1 MSELIMMTAIICVTV
16 AFCVFVLC
24 AVWSSKIK
32 NKTVQIKGLSSIL
45 DGDHDFIDREEFEEY
60 EDIVKNKFDII
71 DMHIKDLESSS
82 EEYKKDMLNAMKD
95 GDWARITDLV
105 QKNKEKK

>member
-1 MSELIMMTAIICVTV
+1 MSETIMMTAIICVTI

-32 NKTVQIKGLSSIL
+32 NKTIL

-60 EDIVKNKFDII
+60 EHMINGK
-71 DMHIKDLESSS
+71 LS
-82 EEYKKDMLNAMKD
+82 EIENEL
-95 GDWARITDLV
+95 R
-105 QKNKEKK
+105 EKR

>member
-1 MSELIMMTAIICVTV
+1 MSELIMMTAIICVTI

-32 NKTVQIKGLSSIL
+32 NKTIL

-60 EDIVKNKFDII
+60 EHMVNERFEK
-71 DMHIKDLESSS
+71 L
-82 EEYKKDMLNAMKD
+82 
-95 GDWARITDLV
+95 
-105 QKNKEKK
+105 EKK

>member
-1 MSELIMMTAIICVTV
+1 MTELIIMTAIICVTI

-45 DGDHDFIDREEFEEY
+45 YGDHDFIDREEFEEY
-60 EDIVKNKFDII
+60 EHMINDRLSEIENEL
-71 DMHIKDLESSS
+71 LE
-82 EEYKKDMLNAMKD
+82 K
-95 GDWARITDLV
+95 R
-105 QKNKEKK
+105 